1 MTNQIIIVLSLLLIY
16 FHISGLATT
25 NILRLTANNELPVL
39 ASRCCCD
46 SCGAKIPPHLQLPVI
61 SYIICGGKCKS
72 CGTKIPVFPLVL
84 EVTVLSGM
92 FAITLLLKVTFW
104 AVSAS
109 FLFYEVVRAVTVA
122 LKGKR
127 DLQFGKQ
134 YLIAVL
140 SMLPFYALTLF
151 VAVLYSIV

>member
-1 MTNQIIIVLSLLLIY
+1 MTNQIIIVISLFLIY

-25 NILRLTANNELPVL
+25 NILRLTANNNLPVL
-39 ASRCCCD
+39 ASKCCCD
-46 SCGAKIPPHLQLPVI
+46 SCGAKIPPHLQLPII
-61 SYIICGGKCKS
+61 SYIICGGKCKN
-72 CGTKIPVFPLVL
+72 CGTKIPVFPLIL
-84 EVTVLSGM
+84 ELTVLSGM
-92 FAITLLLKVTFW
+92 SAITLLLNVTFV

-109 FLFYEVVRAVTVA
+109 FLFYELVRIVTVV

-127 DLQFGKQ
+127 NTQFGKQ

-140 SMLPFYALTLF
+140 AMLPFYALTLF